1 MLSDKQTNKQ
11 KQKQKTLGDRLP
23 DILCLLFIYLFC
35 DVCENALQTDLE
47 DCITSLT
54 YFMSL
59 VSFYTPWKLRKAEII
74 LFLLKF
80 EVKFLM
86 RTDEILNVAY
96 NKDIC
101 ICKYSKQ
108 L

>member
-1 MLSDKQTNKQ
+1 
-11 KQKQKTLGDRLP
+11 
-23 DILCLLFIYLFC
+23 
-35 DVCENALQTDLE
+35 
-47 DCITSLT
+47 
-54 YFMSL
+54 MSL

-101 ICKYSKQ
+101 IWKYSKQ

>member
-1 MLSDKQTNKQ
+1 
-11 KQKQKTLGDRLP
+11 
-23 DILCLLFIYLFC
+23 
-35 DVCENALQTDLE
+35 
-47 DCITSLT
+47 
-54 YFMSL
+54 MSL